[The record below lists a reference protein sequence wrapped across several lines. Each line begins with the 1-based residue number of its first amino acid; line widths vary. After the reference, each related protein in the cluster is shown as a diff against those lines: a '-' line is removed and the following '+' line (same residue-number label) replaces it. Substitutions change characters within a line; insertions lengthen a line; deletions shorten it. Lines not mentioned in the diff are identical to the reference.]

1 MLTGGAALGVYAGA
15 AIVGAAAANR
25 LDAAKKQLEKSNSG
39 RSFID
44 NQKEIGDLI
53 KGNEEKM
60 KAFGFEVGQVDFS
73 SFAGGGDDVVELSRR
88 LQAQANTLKE
98 NIAANEE
105 LIRVESAR
113 EKPNKELIAAAK
125 LQIQADKEK
134 LALTNRS
141 AQAASAYVVE
151 LIKQGNASAEAAAST
166 EELKKATEQML
177 GELDAEV
184 IKQQTAAVEEYG
196 KKADAANLLAAA
208 NIGIASEATKQRI
221 ELYDR
226 EIAKLNEKEQRE
238 GVLLEED
245 KKRQIELT
253 NLKAKASKKEVEDA
267 IKARDA
273 VIDAFEEGIDRANA
287 KVDTLGKGASALKG
301 AFDGITDSLTSGLS
315 AAGSLIDA
323 VVSRELEGLEQ
334 GSAKRKSI
342 ITQQLKAQ
350 AVANATEN
358 AIAQLRL
365 SIQNKVAQS
374 EARIAQIRLQAEAAI
389 AASRGDSGT
398 AGALNEAAK
407 AQGQVISALQMQ
419 FQIEKKSLDL
429 QKQAKDQQLIQK
441 GLSEEIGRNEDDVAR
456 KLGVQVVSLG
466 AAMKAQEE
474 MSSMAMGY
482 AKELGKSVVAAQ
494 NLKQAAAETIMTE
507 GQKNAE
513 KIRDALGDAN
523 GAAEG
528 LNAVMEAVDATFGD
542 VEGTGQRIVGT
553 LQDAIK
559 EAQQLINITGGGSP
573 ARAMGG
579 PVTGGQT
586 YTVNDGGGREAFL
599 SNTGKFSMLP
609 AARNI
614 QWTAPSSGTII
625 SAKVLK
631 AMQRNQRHNAAIS
644 NAKTNQIVNPN
655 VMVNAAV
662 TSDSGSLAQQISSA
676 MSGST
681 SNRITNNVTIQS
693 QSPVTDASDLM
704 TNVARMRLRN
714 ARRI

>member
-1 MLTGGAALGVYAGA
+1 
-15 AIVGAAAANR
+15 
-25 LDAAKKQLEKSNSG
+25 
-39 RSFID
+39 
-44 NQKEIGDLI
+44 
-53 KGNEEKM
+53 
-60 KAFGFEVGQVDFS
+60 
-73 SFAGGGDDVVELSRR
+73 
-88 LQAQANTLKE
+88 
-98 NIAANEE
+98 
-105 LIRVESAR
+105 
-113 EKPNKELIAAAK
+113 
-125 LQIQADKEK
+125 
-134 LALTNRS
+134 
-141 AQAASAYVVE
+141 
-151 LIKQGNASAEAAAST
+151 
-166 EELKKATEQML
+166 
-177 GELDAEV
+177 
-184 IKQQTAAVEEYG
+184 
-196 KKADAANLLAAA
+196 
-208 NIGIASEATKQRI
+208 
-221 ELYDR
+221 
-226 EIAKLNEKEQRE
+226 
-238 GVLLEED
+238 
-245 KKRQIELT
+245 
-253 NLKAKASKKEVEDA
+253 
-267 IKARDA
+267 
-273 VIDAFEEGIDRANA
+273 
-287 KVDTLGKGASALKG
+287 
-301 AFDGITDSLTSGLS
+301 
-315 AAGSLIDA
+315 
-323 VVSRELEGLEQ
+323 
-334 GSAKRKSI
+334 
-342 ITQQLKAQ
+342 
-350 AVANATEN
+350 
-358 AIAQLRL
+358 
-365 SIQNKVAQS
+365 
-374 EARIAQIRLQAEAAI
+374 
-389 AASRGDSGT
+389 
-398 AGALNEAAK
+398 
-407 AQGQVISALQMQ
+407 
-419 FQIEKKSLDL
+419 
-429 QKQAKDQQLIQK
+429 
-441 GLSEEIGRNEDDVAR
+441 
-456 KLGVQVVSLG
+456 
-466 AAMKAQEE
+466 
-474 MSSMAMGY
+474 
-482 AKELGKSVVAAQ
+482 
-494 NLKQAAAETIMTE
+494 MTE